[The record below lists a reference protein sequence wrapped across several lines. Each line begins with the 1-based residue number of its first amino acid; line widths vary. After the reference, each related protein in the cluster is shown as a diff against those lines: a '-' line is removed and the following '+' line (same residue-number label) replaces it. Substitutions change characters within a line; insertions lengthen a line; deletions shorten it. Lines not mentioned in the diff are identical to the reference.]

1 MKPWMKCRWTLLVCV
16 VMVSLVAGC
25 QVYEDSEDCDP
36 ALGEEWYHC
45 PDDALVPWC
54 TCTDG
59 TWDCDPQPAQAC
71 EDIQTCESNSM
82 CDPHSWCDPCATSSC
97 PDCDDCIAG
106 CLLHGCP
113 TEDHP
118 QCRMLRPDCAPG
130 QVSVLSEGCWVCVD
144 AQTCEPPVGRNES
157 CDDGAALSC
166 DELEPDCPDWEIPS
180 IQDGCWMCVAP
191 QSCRPYAEPGCYA
204 DSDCL
209 PEFRCDECARGSCP
223 GCEDCVADCVAHACP
238 TEAEPQCYGLRPDCE
253 AGAVAVVRDGCWQ
266 CVDLVDCEPARD
278 ASCDDGSQSLCDM
291 IPPVCEEH
299 EILAIQKDCWVCV
312 NPFTCAPWGEAG
324 CAHDGECDP
333 DRWCDPCA
341 SGSCPMCPDCVP
353 GCAVHGC
360 PTQGFDELQCAM
372 PRPDCQGGGVAV
384 IREGCWVC
392 VGLDACSPIERDT
405 TCDDGSTVLCD
416 GPTPVCEAHEIL
428 AVQMDCYLCVNPASC
443 APWGQAG
450 CEDDAGCGPDET
462 CDPCGTASC
471 PDCDDCVFA
480 CRRHGC
486 STETELNC
494 FCARPDCGLDAVSVI
509 DQGCWIC
516 VDAQSC
522 EPTGGGC

>member
-1 MKPWMKCRWTLLVCV
+1 MKPWMKCRSMLLAYV

-25 QVYEDSEDCDP
+25 QDYDGSDDCDP
-36 ALGEEWYHC
+36 ALGEQWYRC
-45 PDDALVPWC
+45 PDDAQVPWC

-59 TWDCDPQPAQAC
+59 TWDCDPQPALAC
-71 EDIQTCESNSM
+71 EDIQTCESNSA

-97 PDCDDCIAG
+97 PDCDDCVAG

-113 TEDHP
+113 TEDQP
-118 QCRMLRPDCAPG
+118 QCRMLRPDCVPG
-130 QVSVLSEGCWVCVD
+130 QVSVLSDGCWVCVD
-144 AQTCEPPVGRNES
+144 AQTCEPPVGR
-157 CDDGAALSC
+157 
-166 DELEPDCPDWEIPS
+166 DE
-180 IQDGCWMCVAP
+180 
-191 QSCRPYAEPGCYA
+191 
-204 DSDCL
+204 
-209 PEFRCDECARGSCP
+209 
-223 GCEDCVADCVAHACP
+223 
-238 TEAEPQCYGLRPDCE
+238 
-253 AGAVAVVRDGCWQ
+253 
-266 CVDLVDCEPARD
+266 
-278 ASCDDGSQSLCDM
+278 SCDDGSQALCDM

-324 CAHDGECDP
+324 CTHDGECDP

-360 PTQGFDELQCAM
+360 PTQGYDELQCAM
-372 PRPDCQGGGVAV
+372 PRPDCQDGGVAV

-405 TCDDGSTVLCD
+405 TCDDGSIVLCD
-416 GPTPVCEAHEIL
+416 GPIPACEAHEIL
-428 AVQMDCYLCVNPASC
+428 AVQMDCYVCVNPASC

-462 CDPCGTASC
+462 CDPCGTSSC

-486 STETELNC
+486 STEVELNC
-494 FCARPDCGLDAVSVI
+494 FCARPDCGFDAVSVI
-509 DQGCWIC
+509 DLGCWIC

-522 EPTGGGC
+522 EPTGDGC